1 MNILISCDENYL
13 RPLRVMLV
21 SLFENTKNKYNI
33 YLIHKNISD
42 KKIEKLEDFVENI
55 SDNKSK
61 LISIKVDA
69 LFMGAKTTFYYT
81 EEMYYRLL
89 AYKYLPENL
98 GKILYLD
105 PDILVLNSFEKLYN
119 INFKDNLFAAATH
132 SAPAVQGA
140 NVTRLSLSSGYD
152 DISNYFNSGILMIN
166 LNLARESENYEREVK
181 KYIEESKSFGLLM
194 PDQDLLNVV
203 FRNNIISIS
212 ELEYNYDAR
221 KFLFYKLKNK
231 GWDLSYV
238 MDNTKFLHFC
248 GKRKPWFDE
257 EYIGIFASLYKYFLT
272 KADRIYKNIEN
283 K

>member
-119 INFKDNLFAAATH
+119 IDFKDNLFAAATH

-231 GWDLSYV
+231 SWDLSYV

-257 EYIGIFASLYKYFLT
+257 EYIGIFASLYKYFLK
-272 KADRIYKNIEN
+272 KADRIYKNIEDM
-283 K
+283 